1 MTHQPRFFDQRMVF
15 FGGNLTSPDY
25 LPMKYQ
31 ELSCAFWS
39 LKDVPI
45 AGTHRSWNFTAEVPS
60 SRKRNTAALGRIFA
74 ARCRV
79 WKKHRNLR
87 IETSENPW
95 CFGKRTGIA
104 CGNQRWRSGKSTM
117 TKSMGI
123 HGYTVSMIFTG
134 FVLLVLK
141 MIDSHCH
148 VWSQECRCQP
158 WAHVGQEVQGNN
170 GCTSEMKLY
179 TVECSKFEKGH
190 PFFLRWFHRRMLFF
204 MLVFLRSFRCTVG
217 FSRCDWFGVCCQ
229 LGMEPWNETTTCL
242 AHLVLVIS
250 WLRTH
255 DGEHQELIGAKG
267 HTCSLQQPATA
278 CNSCKRN
285 FQTFESRPWGLSFIS
300 FIYIHTIYI
309 YTHTYY
315 VES

>member
-1 MTHQPRFFDQRMVF
+1 
-15 FGGNLTSPDY
+15 
-25 LPMKYQ
+25 
-31 ELSCAFWS
+31 
-39 LKDVPI
+39 
-45 AGTHRSWNFTAEVPS
+45 
-60 SRKRNTAALGRIFA
+60 
-74 ARCRV
+74 
-79 WKKHRNLR
+79 
-87 IETSENPW
+87 
-95 CFGKRTGIA
+95 
-104 CGNQRWRSGKSTM
+104 
-117 TKSMGI
+117 
-123 HGYTVSMIFTG
+123 MIFTD

-148 VWSQECRCQP
+148 VWSQECNRCQP

-170 GCTSEMKLY
+170 DWTSEMKLY

-190 PFFLRWFHRRMLFF
+190 PFFLRWFHRHTLFF
-204 MLVFLRSFRCTVG
+204 MLFFLRSFRCTVG

-278 CNSCKRN
+278 ASETFRLLNPGHEVCWVIVTTQHRLMGPLLGCGGLPFFALQAAGHSARN
-285 FQTFESRPWGLSFIS
+285 
-300 FIYIHTIYI
+300 
-309 YTHTYY
+309 
-315 VES
+315 V